1 EARNKI
7 LSSLPVPPEAP
18 EDSLT
23 PILLPNN
30 MTLQDFVQTLPV
42 VRILNSSA
50 IIILT
55 HLGNFK
61 ALYEPTTCWSTG
73 HDEHGYFLA
82 PVFKCS
88 TDQRTITVHRWALT
102 DPMKGLTNPTHC
114 FYQEKG
120 AWYYAG
126 VYQCFRFPDLSVR
139 EWTELSDEATQ
150 SIAKETLAARRN
162 TSPQHFFEVKE
173 LYGAGALAVA
183 CVGLQCVGFNRQLH
197 QALLEQKV
205 DGRSSAMGLGMEGGR
220 ASPFNGNRGPG
231 MASPSPFNPA
241 AGVFNPGSAS
251 PFNPGT
257 PTPFN
262 GGAAPFNANA
272 PPFSA
277 GSAQL
282 NAGAPSSSAPFNAF
296 APPFDAKR
304 MGAVGAGAPGVIG
317 GGPGGAVGAVGGDST
332 GTNPMAGGGGWN
344 LAAGDLV
351 SSFEA
356 LKMVEEI
363 TREGQENVPMSAR
376 K

>member
-42 VRILNSSA
+42 HVRTS
-50 IIILT
+50 
-55 HLGNFK
+55 LGNFK

-139 EWTELSDEATQ
+139 EWSELSDEATQ

-197 QALLEQKV
+197 QALLEQVKV
-205 DGRSSAMGLGMEGGR
+205 CRAGR
-220 ASPFNGNRGPG
+220 
-231 MASPSPFNPA
+231 
-241 AGVFNPGSAS
+241 
-251 PFNPGT
+251 
-257 PTPFN
+257 
-262 GGAAPFNANA
+262 
-272 PPFSA
+272 
-277 GSAQL
+277 
-282 NAGAPSSSAPFNAF
+282 
-296 APPFDAKR
+296 
-304 MGAVGAGAPGVIG
+304 
-317 GGPGGAVGAVGGDST
+317 
-332 GTNPMAGGGGWN
+332 W
-344 LAAGDLV
+344 
-351 SSFEA
+351 
-356 LKMVEEI
+356 
-363 TREGQENVPMSAR
+363 
-376 K
+376 